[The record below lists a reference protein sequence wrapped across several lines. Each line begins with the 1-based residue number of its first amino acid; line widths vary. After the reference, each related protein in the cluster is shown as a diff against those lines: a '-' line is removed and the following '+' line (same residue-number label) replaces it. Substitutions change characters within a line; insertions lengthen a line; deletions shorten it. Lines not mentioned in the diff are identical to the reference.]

1 MPWKRRWRL
10 AENRMITEKE
20 IMAAKK
26 VSKNNLATDKR
37 IKALIFD
44 LDGTL
49 LDTLKDIQT
58 AVNYALRANDLPERS
73 REEVRSFV
81 GNGARLLLE
90 RATAPVVAKKTIDQ
104 IEQDFK
110 PYYDAHCQDKTC
122 PYAGIPELLQQ
133 LRGRGL
139 RLGVVSNKPDSAVQ
153 ILVEQYFPETFFSI
167 TGEREGKAKKPA
179 PDLLYEALAN
189 LRVEKEE
196 ALYIGDSEVDIQAAA
211 NAGIACIS
219 VAWGFKEK
227 SFLQEEGARV
237 IVSAPAEILA
247 YL

>member
-1 MPWKRRWRL
+1 
-10 AENRMITEKE
+10 
-20 IMAAKK
+20 MAAKK

-90 RATAPVVAKKTIDQ
+90 RAAAPVVAKKTIDQ

-110 PYYDAHCQDKTC
+110 P
-122 PYAGIPELLQQ
+122 
-133 LRGRGL
+133 
-139 RLGVVSNKPDSAVQ
+139 
-153 ILVEQYFPETFFSI
+153 
-167 TGEREGKAKKPA
+167 
-179 PDLLYEALAN
+179 
-189 LRVEKEE
+189 
-196 ALYIGDSEVDIQAAA
+196 
-211 NAGIACIS
+211 
-219 VAWGFKEK
+219 
-227 SFLQEEGARV
+227 
-237 IVSAPAEILA
+237 
-247 YL
+247 

>member
-90 RATAPVVAKKTIDQ
+90 RAAAPVVAKRRSIRSNRILNRIMTRIVKIRPAPMRGYRNCCSNFAAGAYVWVWCQ
-104 IEQDFK
+104 INRTRRCRYWWSSIF
-110 PYYDAHCQDKTC
+110 
-122 PYAGIPELLQQ
+122 
-133 LRGRGL
+133 R
-139 RLGVVSNKPDSAVQ
+139 RL
-153 ILVEQYFPETFFSI
+153 FFSI

>member
-1 MPWKRRWRL
+1 M
-10 AENRMITEKE
+10 
-20 IMAAKK
+20 
-26 VSKNNLATDKR
+26 
-37 IKALIFD
+37 
-44 LDGTL
+44 

-90 RATAPVVAKKTIDQ
+90 RAAAPVVAKKTIDQ

-153 ILVEQYFPETFFSI
+153 ILVEQYFPETFFRLP
-167 TGEREGKAKKPA
+167 ENVKAKRK
-179 PDLLYEALAN
+179 N
-189 LRVEKEE
+189 RRRICCMRRWQICV
-196 ALYIGDSEVDIQAAA
+196 
-211 NAGIACIS
+211 
-219 VAWGFKEK
+219 
-227 SFLQEEGARV
+227 
-237 IVSAPAEILA
+237 
-247 YL
+247 